1 MGTNYHPPKLVKIP
15 SKGDKWF
22 VVITKP
28 VELQGTNS
36 NIQVRRS
43 TKTTDRR
50 KAEAALPGIASA
62 IYQEFDTALLVVQ
75 KQSTPIQFHYLSDE
89 EVLASP
95 VYSDPFMTRRM
106 LPPLEPR
113 KDPSTKLSRFI
124 PIYLAYL
131 EERQVGNRKERN
143 TRRTKC
149 VEFMTVVGDL
159 HLEDIK
165 KVHAYNYADWM
176 NAKSLANKTIKSAI
190 SRVSMLLV
198 HAEQKGLIEKNL
210 FTDLV
215 LANYGKASLPYLP
228 FGPEEMKHI
237 FAQEMS
243 AQDRLALTLLATTGA
258 RLDEIALLEWPQVM
272 KEHGITY
279 LDLRIGE
286 ILKNDQSRRIVPI
299 HSKVAPLLAK
309 RGTGRIFDYR
319 KDFDGKAESDAG
331 KNLAVYIRK
340 ITRNPRKVVHSFRG
354 TFKDM
359 LKNAGVTALMV
370 EQLEAGEV
378 VLSEIADAIISG
390 QVSKELNDRI
400 TGHAMPD
407 VAGKYGIGHALI
419 PRAAAIEK
427 LALTFLPDAASLAE

>member
-1 MGTNYHPPKLVKIP
+1 M
-15 SKGDKWF
+15 
-22 VVITKP
+22 VITKP
-28 VELQGTNS
+28 VELQGTFS

-62 IYQEFDTALLVVQ
+62 IYQEFDTALLALQ
-75 KQSTPIQFHYLSDE
+75 KLSTPIQFHYLSDE

-95 VYSDPFMTRRM
+95 VYNDPFVARRM
-106 LPPLEPR
+106 LPPLEPP

-131 EERQVGNRKERN
+131 EERQIGDRKERH
-143 TRRTKC
+143 TKKSKC
-149 VEFMTVVGDL
+149 EEFMAVVGDL
-159 HLEDIK
+159 YLQEIK
-165 KVHAYNYADWM
+165 KFHAYKYADWM
-176 NAKSLANKTIKSAI
+176 HARGLANKTIKSAI
-190 SRVSMLLV
+190 SRVSVLLV
-198 HAEQKGLIEKNL
+198 NAEQKGLIDNNP
-210 FTDLV
+210 FTELT
-215 LANYGKASLPYLP
+215 LANYGKPAQSYLP
-228 FGPEEMKHI
+228 FSHEEMVKI

-243 AQDRLALTLLATTGA
+243 PQDRLALTLLATTGA
-258 RLDEIALLEWPQVM
+258 RLDEIALLEWPQVG

-279 LDLRIGE
+279 LDLRMAE
-286 ILKNDQSRRIVPI
+286 KLKNDQSRRIVPV

-319 KDFDGKAESDAG
+319 IDFDGKSQSDAG
-331 KNLAVYIRK
+331 KNLGVYIRK
-340 ITRNPRKVVHSFRG
+340 VTTDPLKVVHSFRG

-378 VLSEIADAIISG
+378 ILSEIADAIVSG

-407 VAGKYGIGHALI
+407 VAGKYGVGHALI

-427 LALTFLPDAASLAE
+427 LSLSFLPQ